1 MNLTI
6 VNSSSS
12 NASSLDAYAVNAG
25 FSNANV
31 SNATFFVKYAS
42 NVSLLNAATV
52 AVDVYVAAILV
63 TAAVVSDA
71 TVAILHVA
79 STKSLDDALIL
90 TTIVD

>member
-6 VNSSSS
+6 VNASSS

-25 FSNANV
+25 FSNANA

-71 TVAILHVA
+71 TAAILHVA
-79 STKSLDDALIL
+79 LTKSLDDALIL